1 MNTKYMPSKRT
12 AAVKRPFRSK
22 TPKSPKKKSDNTLFY
37 TAAVIFC
44 ILLAMLVYRKMF
56 APPVVTMFA
65 CSDFCP
71 GPREQYEVMIY
82 KDVSSTFRCHLI
94 GGKPETIN
102 GWKPQTICLA
112 AQ

>member
-1 MNTKYMPSKRT
+1 MPRNKTAVAKRPVRSKATKPSKQ
-12 AAVKRPFRSK
+12 
-22 TPKSPKKKSDNTLFY
+22 KSDNTLFY

-44 ILLAMLVYRKMF
+44 VLLAMLVYRKTF

-82 KDVSSTFRCHLI
+82 KDVSSTFRCYLI

-102 GWKPQTICLA
+102 GWKPQTVCLA